1 MWRYASDMN
10 EDSTPQSTDVE
21 SPSILDEASL
31 NYQSMSALQSEARFV
46 VSGGKEV
53 FDVKIEMPKTFVK
66 RVADAYLDG
75 QMPEPQTA
83 LTIDFVR
90 HVISI
95 FPQITYASERLYKPK
110 YGQLYV
116 IEISISQDIEFI
128 EGHGDVVDLLEKL
141 PSAFIKDP
149 AYGLGFVMEMR
160 PLEKALRKI
169 KGVTRL
175 VISDDGSRPT
185 TWCRFRG

>member
-1 MWRYASDMN
+1 MN

>member
-1 MWRYASDMN
+1 
-10 EDSTPQSTDVE
+10 
-21 SPSILDEASL
+21 
-31 NYQSMSALQSEARFV
+31 

-116 IEISISQDIEFI
+116 IEISISQDIEFVPI
-128 EGHGDVVDLLEKL
+128 RLKQTPTRCSVSPGSGVGEKL
-141 PSAFIKDP
+141 HDGDGHFP
-149 AYGLGFVMEMR
+149 A
-160 PLEKALRKI
+160 
-169 KGVTRL
+169 
-175 VISDDGSRPT
+175 
-185 TWCRFRG
+185 